1 VLAVS
6 AIVAAIAKLTIA
18 GAWYIV
24 LGGIAGVIVAAALH
38 AEEEAE
44 ATP

>member
-1 VLAVS
+1 
-6 AIVAAIAKLTIA
+6 VAAVAKLTVA

-24 LGGIAGVIVAAALH
+24 LGGIAGVLVAAALH

-44 ATP
+44 AVP